1 MDNLNFSE
9 NTIAV
14 NEWYQLDKEFENDEN
29 QARVLVVAA
38 DSALEFLDGPLDRLE
53 RIVITSTDFNDG
65 RFFSIGRQIRL
76 RGYSGR
82 LTVVGNILPDQY
94 TALRFCGFDDVL
106 ILDNSANSR
115 VVSLDKAFALPGVE
129 DSLTRNPEH
138 RTATGNRQWPKFIKK
153 G

>member
-38 DSALEFLDGPLDRLE
+38 DSALEFLEGPLDRLE

-82 LTVVGNILPDQY
+82 LTVVGNVLSDQY
-94 TALRFCGFDDVL
+94 TALRFCGFDDAL

-129 DSLTRNPEH
+129 DSVARNPEH
-138 RTATGNRQWPKFIKK
+138 QTVMRNSQ
-153 G
+153 